1 MHFVMTRYP
10 IPFLTRCLA
19 LLALFA
25 LATGCSVNPVTGDK
39 QLSLIPESQEMAIG
53 AEQYV
58 PTQQLQGGKYYVDP
72 ELTRYV
78 SEVGQKLAR
87 VSDRPDL
94 PYEFVVLNNDVP
106 NAWALPAGKI
116 AINRG
121 LLTEFENEAQL
132 AAVMGHEI
140 VHAAARHSVQRMQ
153 RGMIL
158 SAGLAGLGLA
168 MNDNEFAGLVM
179 GGASVGAQ
187 IALAQNSQ
195 SHELEADRYG
205 IRYMKAA
212 GYDPQAAVELQQ
224 IFVRLSEGQAP
235 GFVQGLFASH
245 PPSQERVEQN
255 RKIVSKIGAGGRV
268 GKETYE
274 QKMKYLREHLPA
286 YEAEKE
292 AQSLA
297 KESKMDAALAKI
309 NEAIRIEPDEAR
321 FYTLRAQ
328 INEKQNRP
336 EQARA
341 DYDKAV
347 SLYPEMFSYRLQR
360 GLFQFER
367 DNFGMARDDLTK
379 ANEAVP
385 TSLAHLRLGDI
396 AVRQDRRQD
405 AIQHYKTAAQAE
417 GEVAAEAQRKLA
429 ALLG

>member
-1 MHFVMTRYP
+1 MFIVINR
-10 IPFLTRCLA
+10 FLTRTLPILA
-19 LLALFA
+19 LLALA
-25 LATGCSVNPVTGDK
+25 AGCSTNPVTGER
-39 QLSLIPESQEMAIG
+39 QLSLIPESQELSIG
-53 AEQYV
+53 AEQYK

-72 ELTRYV
+72 DLSQYV

-94 PYEFVVLNNDVP
+94 PYEFVVLNSGVP

-121 LLTEFENEAQL
+121 LLTELDNEAQL

-168 MNDNEFAGLVM
+168 MSDNELAGLVM
-179 GGASVGAQ
+179 GGAAVGAQ

-195 SHELEADRYG
+195 SHELEADRHG

-212 GYDPQAAVELQQ
+212 GYDPQAAVELQEV
-224 IFVRLSEGQAP
+224 FLRLSEGDAP
-235 GFVQGLFASH
+235 GFVQGLFATH
-245 PPSQERVEQN
+245 PPSQKRVEENQKLVEN
-255 RKIVSKIGAGGRV
+255 IGAGGELGRQA
-268 GKETYE
+268 YD
-274 QKMKYLREHLPA
+274 QKLSYLREHLPA
-286 YEAEKE
+286 YEAEEE

-297 KESKMDAALAKI
+297 KEGNTDAALAKV

-321 FYTLRAQ
+321 FYSLRAQ
-328 INEKQNRP
+328 LNEKKDRT

-347 SLYPEMFSYRLQR
+347 ALYPEMFSYRLQR
-360 GLFQFER
+360 GLHELKL
-367 DNFGMARDDLTK
+367 DNLEQAREDLK
-379 ANEAVP
+379 QANEVVP
-385 TSLAHLRLGDI
+385 TSLAFLRLGDI
-396 AVRQDRRQD
+396 AVRQNRRDD
-405 AIQHYKTAAQAE
+405 AIQYYETAAQAE
-417 GEVAAEAQRKLA
+417 GEVAAEARRKLS
-429 ALLG
+429 ALTG